1 MLKKLAHLG
10 GTPMILQDTVLVQP
24 LRLVDLVPTP
34 PPTSAPPS
42 RTALVYSERLFLKAL
57 VVMIVRRLHK
67 AGELLAVLAEPTPG
81 MRLVRRLLADR
92 GAGASSQ
99 QAHLR
104 AKGLRLCPR
113 RWRSR

>member
-1 MLKKLAHLG
+1 
-10 GTPMILQDTVLVQP
+10 MILQDTVLVQP

-81 MRLVRRLLADR
+81 MRLVRRLLSEER
-92 GAGASSQ
+92 VPLPSRRTFER
-99 QAHLR
+99 R
-104 AKGLRLCPR
+104 A
-113 RWRSR
+113 